1 MKSAYIVL
9 MVPCIALLASA
20 MALTA
25 VMPSPQ
31 PLHYTP
37 TIAEWLDVYLD
48 AKCRR
53 EYPNCHLR
61 FVVDGE
67 SRLVVMITHIDDP
80 EEKKKF
86 SMPGTVKYDP
96 LSDSNAAKLRLLLIK
111 AKEYCARHGFKVE
124 ERME

>member
-1 MKSAYIVL
+1 MKSGYIVII
-9 MVPCIALLASA
+9 VTCIALLASA

-25 VMPSPQ
+25 VAPSPQ

-37 TIAEWLDVYLD
+37 TIGEWLDVYLN
-48 AKCRR
+48 ATCRC

-61 FVVDGE
+61 FVVFGE

-80 EEKKKF
+80 VEKQKF

-96 LSDSNAAKLRLLLIK
+96 ISDFNAVKLRLLLIK

-124 ERME
+124 ERSE